1 MKEIEKVPGRKE
13 KVKETKK
20 KMQSKLV
27 KDVDDNEYR
36 AQVVTLSD
44 RLQETVTIFNLQEQI
59 TKKNREEEDAKYD
72 GSGANYAPLP
82 SQISSNRIH

>member
-36 AQVVTLSD
+36 AQVVTL
-44 RLQETVTIFNLQEQI
+44 
-59 TKKNREEEDAKYD
+59 
-72 GSGANYAPLP
+72 
-82 SQISSNRIH
+82 